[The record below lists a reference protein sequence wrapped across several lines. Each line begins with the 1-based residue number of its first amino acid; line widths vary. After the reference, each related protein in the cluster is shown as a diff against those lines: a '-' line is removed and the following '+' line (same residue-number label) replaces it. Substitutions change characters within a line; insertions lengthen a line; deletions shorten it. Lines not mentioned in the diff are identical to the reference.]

1 MVIDLRSILSDP
13 LIVPRLI
20 IWSVVVGILSITVAD
35 PDLWGHVAFGRD
47 IINTFELPVNDPYSF
62 TADRPWVN
70 HEWLS
75 EVLMALA
82 HQVAGPTGLSILK
95 LMLLLT
101 TFVLVMKE
109 LKARGVP
116 PINRDVIAI
125 VCLVGSLTL
134 TRTVRPQTF
143 SLLCA
148 ALLVMAIRRAD
159 ERPRALWTIPVLMAV
174 WANLHGGWLVGMGI
188 LSIAALDRVVTL
200 RGAARLHWAVAMTA
214 SLVATLVTP
223 YGVGLWLFLW
233 RTVGLTRADIS
244 EWQSLANLSAAHWVP
259 WMIVTIFA
267 VIAFVRDRSR
277 RASEVVLVLAL
288 MALSFKVWRVVPFY
302 AVSAAMLLGPG
313 PRAATRQSPRRL
325 LPQPRDVELIA
336 VGMAAILFATGSA
349 VVTVKNAG
357 CIQMAGAWTPD
368 QQAAKFI
375 RDAGLNGRMLTWFD
389 WGEYAIWSL
398 SPKIRVS
405 MDGRRETIY
414 SDNVIAQHLAI
425 YSGEGEWKMELG
437 KLDPDYV
444 WLPIKVP
451 TLDIMEASGWTTIFR
466 SQHSAVLS
474 RRPVTSSPGL
484 EIGSASCFPGVL
496 S

>member
-20 IWSVVVGILSITVAD
+20 IWSVVVGVLSITVAD

-82 HQVAGPTGLSILK
+82 HQVAGPMGLSILK
-95 LMLLLT
+95 LTLLLT

-125 VCLVGSLTL
+125 VFLVGSLTL

-148 ALLVMAIRRAD
+148 AILVMAIRRAD

-244 EWQSLANLSAAHWVP
+244 EWQSLADLSAAHWVP

-277 RASEVVLVLAL
+277 RASEVLLVLAL
-288 MALSFKVWRVVPFY
+288 MALSFKVWRVV
-302 AVSAAMLLGPG
+302 
-313 PRAATRQSPRRL
+313 
-325 LPQPRDVELIA
+325 
-336 VGMAAILFATGSA
+336 
-349 VVTVKNAG
+349 TVLRGECGHA
-357 CIQMAGAWTPD
+357 AGARSSCCSATV
-368 QQAAKFI
+368 AAPTAPATSRRGI
-375 RDAGLNGRMLTWFD
+375 DSGWNGCHPLCNR
-389 WGEYAIWSL
+389 ECSRHRQEC
-398 SPKIRVS
+398 RVHSDGRS
-405 MDGRRETIY
+405 MD
-414 SDNVIAQHLAI
+414 
-425 YSGEGEWKMELG
+425 
-437 KLDPDYV
+437 
-444 WLPIKVP
+444 
-451 TLDIMEASGWTTIFR
+451 
-466 SQHSAVLS
+466 S
-474 RRPVTSSPGL
+474 RPTSSEVYSRCGPKWPHAHL
-484 EIGSASCFPGVL
+484 V
-496 S
+496 